1 MYVCMYVCILR
12 YICIHIYIYISRSKS
27 IFISKSTHIYMY
39 IHTYIH
45 TYIHVNVHIN
55 IDGPL
60 WASPWQQHRFPTPK
74 RNLQNKRLDEG
85 ACPPFIH
92 ANEALK
98 HLKLSHMTL
107 HTSIMSLSSS
117 NVLRPGWPIARDR
130 LTSLALR

>member
-1 MYVCMYVCILR
+1 MYTHR
-12 YICIHIYIYISRSKS
+12 HTHIYIY
-27 IFISKSTHIYMY
+27 THLNLNRYLYLNQYIY
-39 IHTYIH
+39 IH
-45 TYIHVNVHIN
+45 IHVNVHIN

-74 RNLQNKRLDEG
+74 RNLQNKHLDEG

-92 ANEALK
+92 ANEA
-98 HLKLSHMTL
+98 LKLSHMTL